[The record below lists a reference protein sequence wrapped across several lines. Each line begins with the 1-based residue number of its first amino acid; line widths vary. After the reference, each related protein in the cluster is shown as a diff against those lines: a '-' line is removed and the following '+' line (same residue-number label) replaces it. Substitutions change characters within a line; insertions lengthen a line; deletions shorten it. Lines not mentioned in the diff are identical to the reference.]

1 MKKKSAIFEPIDHE
15 TVVDS
20 VTHQIEN
27 LIVTGVLKEG
37 AKLPSEREMADAMDV
52 SRPKIRE
59 ALQRL
64 EELKLVVVKHGEGS
78 FVGPIIGS
86 AMNPALIN
94 LISRNQA
101 AFYDYLEY
109 RREQEA
115 FAARLAAT
123 RATNSDKEIIRYLL
137 AEHERAHLAGE
148 DKVAKKADIDFHAA
162 IVDACHNTMMIH
174 TMASIYELTHKGVFY
189 NPDFLLAVVG
199 SGDELIRQHKLIGFA
214 VLEERAED
222 AAQAAWDHID
232 FVEQSF
238 RKSNENL
245 RREFLSQKRLAVV
258 SGD

>member
-20 VTHQIEN
+20 VANQIEN

-37 AKLPSEREMADAMDV
+37 AKLPSEREMADDMDV
-52 SRPKIRE
+52 SRPKVRE

-64 EELKLVVVKHGEGS
+64 EELKLIVVKHGEGS
-78 FVGPIIGS
+78 FVAPIIGS

-94 LISRNQA
+94 LISRNPA

-115 FAARLAAT
+115 FAARLAAK
-123 RATNSDKEIIRYLL
+123 RATSSDKEIIANILG
-137 AEHERAHLAGE
+137 EHERAHLAGE
-148 DKVAKKADIDFHAA
+148 DKASKKADIGFHAA
-162 IVDACHNTMMIH
+162 IVDASHNTMMIH
-174 TMASIYELTHKGVFY
+174 TMASIYELTHRGVFY

-199 SGDELIRQHKLIGFA
+199 SGDELVLQHKEIGHA
-214 VLEERAED
+214 VLEGRADD
-222 AAQAAWDHID
+222 AGQAAWDHLD
-232 FVEQSF
+232 FVERCF

-245 RREFLSQKRLAVV
+245 RREFLSQKRLAAV
-258 SGD
+258 SNC